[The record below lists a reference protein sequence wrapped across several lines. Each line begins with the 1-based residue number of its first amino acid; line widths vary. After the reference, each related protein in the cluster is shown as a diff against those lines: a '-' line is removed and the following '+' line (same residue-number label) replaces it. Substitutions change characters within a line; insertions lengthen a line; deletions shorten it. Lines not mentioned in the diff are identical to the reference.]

1 MGQRSTRTKE
11 DRVISGGHSD
21 WLTYYGMICEQGPL
35 GHPLFDF
42 LLVFRLINQPMCSS
56 SQVWG
61 HGFTNGFYWP
71 PKMKRSL
78 SIAKPRETFLFSLLS
93 DSIKGSN
100 GLDCCW
106 LSSYSCLRT
115 PPRVCYL
122 CVRQMDSYNCCSA
135 LIQVRLVEK
144 TKAIALRFSFS
155 QDRGQKQRL

>member
-42 LLVFRLINQPMCSS
+42 LLVFCLINQPMCSS

-100 GLDCCW
+100 SLDCCW
-106 LSSYSCLRT
+106 LSSDSCLRT